1 MFLVYWKSPYVTT
14 DMSKHRLF
22 YSTKCRHCQA
32 FLEEL
37 SRTPFVPEFQL
48 ICVDPSP
55 NRPPLPGWLKSV
67 PSMLVAGESTP
78 RVGPGP
84 VNNWLFE
91 RKLGGGAG
99 VTARS
104 NAMED
109 RSIPITPPVYSP
121 DTAPRPTANTRGSSG
136 ARAAPPPMSGSAPAG
151 PAPIGGGG
159 DGPEAYHLSEMGSM
173 KWSDNYSFIGSDFS
187 SDKGYDPISR
197 NFESLIGPGAVSG
210 GSVGGKTQAAPQSR
224 ASAKAEALN
233 REFEAFTASRD
244 NDMPQPRGRM

>member
-1 MFLVYWKSPYVTT
+1 
-14 DMSKHRLF
+14 
-22 YSTKCRHCQA
+22 
-32 FLEEL
+32 
-37 SRTPFVPEFQL
+37 
-48 ICVDPSP
+48 
-55 NRPPLPGWLKSV
+55 
-67 PSMLVAGESTP
+67 MLVAGESTP

-109 RSIPITPPVYSP
+109 RSIPLTPPVYSP
-121 DTAPRPTANTRGSSG
+121 DTAPRPSANTRGSGG
-136 ARAAPPPMSGSAPAG
+136 ARGSGTPPPPMSGSAQGG
-151 PAPIGGGG
+151 PAPVGSASG

-197 NFESLIGPGAVSG
+197 NFESLIGPGAALG
-210 GSVGGKTQAAPQSR
+210 GGGGKTQAAPQSR